1 MPRSLPQA
9 VLLVDGY
16 NIIGAWPCL
25 KKIRDTDGLE
35 ASRWQLIE
43 DLTNYSAYQGYIT
56 QVVFDAHYQDT
67 CSNYEAVT
75 ENLSVYYTSF
85 GETADTYIEKVCA
98 GFRPYLRGVVPNVT
112 TSKNSKLPPIYSR
125 ISRII
130 VATSDRAQQLTVV
143 GYGAECLSAA
153 QLKFEV
159 QTTACRVRRG
169 KTSARKPASRFLANS
184 IDTKARQRL
193 AEMRMGLKKT

>member
-16 NIIGAWPCL
+16 NIIGAWSCL
-25 KKIRDTDGLE
+25 KKIRDTDGLQ

-43 DLTNYSAYQGYIT
+43 DLTNYSAYQGFIT
-56 QVVFDAHYQDT
+56 QVVFDAHYQNT

-75 ENLSVYYTSF
+75 ESLSAYYTNF

-98 GFRPYLRGVVPNVT
+98 AFRPYLRGVLPNDIT
-112 TSKNSKLPPIYSR
+112 IKNSKLPVYSR

-143 GYGAECLSAA
+143 GYGAEWLSAA

-159 QTTACRVRRG
+159 QTTACRVRQKNKSHRQP
-169 KTSARKPASRFLANS
+169 TSRFLANS
-184 IDTKARQRL
+184 IDANARQRL
-193 AEMRMGLKKT
+193 AEMRMGIKKP

>member
-1 MPRSLPQA
+1 MPRSSPQA

-16 NIIGAWPCL
+16 NIIGAWSCL
-25 KKIRDTDGLE
+25 KKIRDSDGLE

-56 QVVFDAHYQDT
+56 QVVFDAHYQNT
-67 CSNYEAVT
+67 CSNYEVIT
-75 ENLSVYYTSF
+75 ETLSVYYTNF
-85 GETADTYIEKVCA
+85 GETADTYIEKLCA
-98 GFRPYLRGVVPNVT
+98 GFRPYLRGIEPNDT
-112 TSKNSKLPPIYSR
+112 TNKNSKLPIYSR

-143 GYGAECLSAA
+143 GYGAEWLSAA

-159 QTTACRVRRG
+159 QTTACRMRRE

-193 AEMRMGLKKT
+193 AEMRMGIKKT